1 MSKNGELIDKTGK
14 LSNSSQPND
23 PYGKAAQFLWELSTG
38 MDTQREA
45 DKKKGIKFEDTR
57 GALGNIINNN
67 FYGGNYT
74 GSDQDIKLW
83 LNQDQV
89 DANGVRSR
97 VNRMNALAGYLE
109 RLKSDIDTQDINYEG
124 SKYKDKNDRITH
136 INDAINL
143 LKKGEYNDNVIRAL
157 MDVGDMTSAQAMSW
171 LADGTEQPTQSTEQG
186 AQPTREEAIK
196 AQAQA
201 YMTQHPG
208 VSLED
213 ATRVETARYDSAIK
227 QNQKN
232 VQKEIDDINFND
244 WYNEIAGDFKPRN
257 FNLMGDQS
265 FNINNYLTQ
274 KLNPYGAFGI
284 NKNVHALYSKLMSGK
299 NRSFI
304 DYWNGA
310 SPSIRRQL
318 RALLEIESNYAD
330 NESDGFTQNL
340 QRIGNGLYVLNGYNR
355 YNKGY
360 TWVYDKNS
368 GELRRMK
375 TSDSDIL
382 SQANRDW
389 WNNNIS
395 IHKNGGIIMAR
406 QGISFA
412 QMIQEDIANS
422 RKLEQK
428 QLQEKA
434 KESGRPQ
441 KAIENGSKKA
451 NDWGEALDNMDTA
464 NKVRFYSGVADL
476 AGAVASFVPGYGN
489 AISLIQGLASDVG
502 RGYADLQD
510 GYSLGEVGTN
520 FAKGLGMT
528 VIGALPLVGTGSKL
542 TKAWKGVRTFVPWVL
557 SVGASVTDVGA
568 AKDAYDKIEAGKGTV
583 DDYMTIVKAMTAV
596 ANTTKLG
603 SSTLK
608 ARAVKNAAN
617 TGKTDIVIQGKKGD
631 IKLTQQQLDQLKTA
645 KTTDEMNQMIRQMG
659 HNDDI
664 AFGRNL
670 RGDLLKP
677 TDNTHF
683 WNQSVKVR
691 QKPVY
696 DFSLIDNSSI
706 YRRGPLSEVGMM
718 SLNVNRPSWMH
729 LPSFG
734 YKPTVVQRTASVQ
747 TPVQNPIAPSISTA
761 PPQRPKVHPDNAIR
775 IAQQNLARTRGWYKN
790 GGKLEKIVQ
799 KYQAGGNFWDKMREE
814 KEKQQGWNEYTTR
827 PIDETYSLPTY
838 HRENMNAILY
848 PYVALYPENVK
859 QRNTANGGLLNS
871 TSTHTNITGQDVD
884 SVMRNYLKNIG
895 RLRSDIQSYSD
906 NGKYEDI
913 NKFLT
918 DYNNDITL
926 VNNSWKNK
934 DVYPYNKRGWS
945 KHNQAH
951 QRLYN
956 SINDPFVG
964 ELKYN
969 VNIEDILGSTTAHR
983 VADNYDKK
991 YADLDDLE
999 KQNRTHTVKLNN
1011 GSEYQVYK
1019 EDDGTLHLL
1028 PPKTEP
1034 QPTPESPKSEVKPS
1048 NIEPQPQNN
1057 PTVTKPNPIKPNGF
1071 DPTRLGAE
1079 ALALRTALDTIRTNN
1094 LLADRSLKKQLPL
1107 KNPNS
1112 MVAPTA
1118 DVYNIL
1124 ANGQQNA
1131 GQVATQ
1137 SRQIQN
1143 ATANTEQGLLARL
1156 EASRNAAKLKQE
1168 AGFKA
1173 DEKRQLYADKAVE
1186 VGNYNHAQ
1194 EVETGNFNNAQLINK
1209 KNMDIDILNG
1219 RDAANSQV
1227 RNALSDKYELELR
1240 QRLAKNE
1247 AKKDYEEQKAEMK
1260 KEQVADM
1267 QEQWNQRQA
1276 MLLAQYKMKT
1286 DKDFVNLSRQYDAA
1300 IKANDTAEA
1309 NKIKKDMEIIQN
1321 RYQVDAYNQIGRYS
1335 ANRYGVNWDDLKLS
1349 TTPYSY
1355 STNKYAKGGTFYDN
1369 IFKARIDDNR
1379 RFDKRISEGIKTT

>member
-1 MSKNGELIDKTGK
+1 
-14 LSNSSQPND
+14 
-23 PYGKAAQFLWELSTG
+23 
-38 MDTQREA
+38 
-45 DKKKGIKFEDTR
+45 
-57 GALGNIINNN
+57 
-67 FYGGNYT
+67 
-74 GSDQDIKLW
+74 
-83 LNQDQV
+83 
-89 DANGVRSR
+89 
-97 VNRMNALAGYLE
+97 
-109 RLKSDIDTQDINYEG
+109 
-124 SKYKDKNDRITH
+124 
-136 INDAINL
+136 
-143 LKKGEYNDNVIRAL
+143 
-157 MDVGDMTSAQAMSW
+157 
-171 LADGTEQPTQSTEQG
+171 
-186 AQPTREEAIK
+186 
-196 AQAQA
+196 
-201 YMTQHPG
+201 
-208 VSLED
+208 
-213 ATRVETARYDSAIK
+213 
-227 QNQKN
+227 
-232 VQKEIDDINFND
+232 
-244 WYNEIAGDFKPRN
+244 
-257 FNLMGDQS
+257 
-265 FNINNYLTQ
+265 
-274 KLNPYGAFGI
+274 
-284 NKNVHALYSKLMSGK
+284 
-299 NRSFI
+299 
-304 DYWNGA
+304 
-310 SPSIRRQL
+310 
-318 RALLEIESNYAD
+318 
-330 NESDGFTQNL
+330 
-340 QRIGNGLYVLNGYNR
+340 
-355 YNKGY
+355 
-360 TWVYDKNS
+360 
-368 GELRRMK
+368 
-375 TSDSDIL
+375 
-382 SQANRDW
+382 
-389 WNNNIS
+389 
-395 IHKNGGIIMAR
+395 
-406 QGISFA
+406 
-412 QMIQEDIANS
+412 
-422 RKLEQK
+422 
-428 QLQEKA
+428 
-434 KESGRPQ
+434 
-441 KAIENGSKKA
+441 
-451 NDWGEALDNMDTA
+451 
-464 NKVRFYSGVADL
+464 
-476 AGAVASFVPGYGN
+476 
-489 AISLIQGLASDVG
+489 
-502 RGYADLQD
+502 
-510 GYSLGEVGTN
+510 
-520 FAKGLGMT
+520 
-528 VIGALPLVGTGSKL
+528 
-542 TKAWKGVRTFVPWVL
+542 
-557 SVGASVTDVGA
+557 
-568 AKDAYDKIEAGKGTV
+568 
-583 DDYMTIVKAMTAV
+583 
-596 ANTTKLG
+596 
-603 SSTLK
+603 
-608 ARAVKNAAN
+608 
-617 TGKTDIVIQGKKGD
+617 
-631 IKLTQQQLDQLKTA
+631 
-645 KTTDEMNQMIRQMG
+645 
-659 HNDDI
+659 
-664 AFGRNL
+664 
-670 RGDLLKP
+670 
-677 TDNTHF
+677 
-683 WNQSVKVR
+683 
-691 QKPVY
+691 
-696 DFSLIDNSSI
+696 
-706 YRRGPLSEVGMM
+706 
-718 SLNVNRPSWMH
+718 
-729 LPSFG
+729 
-734 YKPTVVQRTASVQ
+734 
-747 TPVQNPIAPSISTA
+747 
-761 PPQRPKVHPDNAIR
+761 
-775 IAQQNLARTRGWYKN
+775 
-790 GGKLEKIVQ
+790 
-799 KYQAGGNFWDKMREE
+799 MREE

-838 HRENMNAILY
+838 HRENMDAILH

-1034 QPTPESPKSEVKPS
+1034 QPTPETPKSEIKPS
-1048 NIEPQPQNN
+1048 TVEPQPQNN

-1112 MVAPTA
+1112 MIAPTA

-1131 GQVATQ
+1131 GQVTTQ
-1137 SRQIQN
+1137 GRQIQN

-1173 DEKRQLYADKAVE
+1173 DEKRQTYADKAVE